1 MQNRDRIIHPKQDGV
16 HRRLQLTE
24 SGVCGSLPLS
34 AASTSPSPFAANGSP
49 LVLSAGSA
57 QLIFFGCWSCPARL
71 RLHCFRPVPRYPTRP
86 QVPLGLLVVFEGW
99 FGAQTRACSP
109 SQRPPV
115 PAPSLEPKIHQQT
128 QRVTYSE
135 AKTEVMYLRKQKS
148 KPLFSSVDDRWQ

>member
-1 MQNRDRIIHPKQDGV
+1 MEF
-16 HRRLQLTE
+16 T
-24 SGVCGSLPLS
+24 GVCSSPSPAFAGSLPLS

-49 LVLSAGSA
+49 LVSLLAPPSSSSSLLVLPSPSSSPLVPASSA
-57 QLIFFGCWSCPARL
+57 LPE
-71 RLHCFRPVPRYPTRP
+71 RP
-86 QVPLGLLVVFEGW
+86 QVPLGLLVVFEGMVW
-99 FGAQTRACSP
+99 SPDPEPAP